1 MGIVSDIGQ
10 SNLKQSGLKQSG
22 GKRSA
27 AENPQIDLERGHV
40 IDKEVARLQRQ
51 WECVQAKID
60 DHASRTHTKPT
71 LIQSLMSE
79 GDRLLLM
86 IRQLERARA
95 ETPAASK

>member
-1 MGIVSDIGQ
+1 M
-10 SNLKQSGLKQSG
+10 
-22 GKRSA
+22 
-27 AENPQIDLERGHV
+27 ENPQIALKREHV
-40 IDKEVARLQRQ
+40 IDKEVARLQTQ

-60 DHASRTHTKPT
+60 DHTSRTHTKPT
-71 LIQSLMSE
+71 GIQSLISE